1 MKHSIVAAWGEPARR
16 FALSSL
22 FVLCAVPGAMTVAAD
37 ASASRTTQLTQV
49 PAAVTAGQAAPIAPL
64 DGAQRLKL
72 AINLTLRNKDAL
84 DSLVQQIYNPVSPLY
99 RHYLSTAEFTEQF
112 SPTQADYDSVVAWA
126 TSQGFTVRRTTPN
139 RHIVDIEGTVDT
151 VNRALH
157 VQMESFRHPSE
168 SRAFFAPDR
177 EPTISL
183 SVPVLQFTGLD
194 NFTLPKPMLKRGDAT
209 STLGPVP
216 HAGGSGPQGEFLPSD
231 MRAVYYGSGPLTG
244 AGQTVGVFS
253 FEGYNTEDVGLY
265 YTLTGETPHDVP
277 ISNVLVNG
285 FSGECGDCDDGEQV
299 LDIVNVIGMAPG
311 ISQLLFYEGDSGPD
325 VLNQMATD
333 NIAKVLSCSWGSS
346 DMGHVADP
354 IYEQFQAQGQ
364 TFANATGDDG
374 SYDSSSWLPPSANSY
389 TLEVGGTDLTVSGP
403 GGSWTGESAW
413 SDSGG
418 GFYAPAGYAT
428 PDYQLLP
435 GVITATN
442 GGSTA
447 WRNDPDV
454 SAEANFDNPTI
465 IDGQLQLGY
474 GGTSFA
480 APRWS
485 GFIALVNEQSIANGG
500 APVGFVNPAL
510 YAIGTGPNVAND
522 FHDPASGSNG
532 GFHAVAGYD
541 LVTGWGSPN
550 GANLIGDL
558 AGSTTD
564 PGFVLSGYPAN
575 PSLTPGGSATTA
587 VTVNVLNGFS
597 DPVTL
602 TTSALP
608 PGLTA
613 TFDPAQT
620 TSSSTLT
627 FSADASAAIGTTS
640 VTVTGTAGVA
650 TQITTLSVLVG
661 NAPAADVTPAAMT
674 FGAVVPL
681 GAQQQRITVSNAQ
694 NSIPLTYSVAIS
706 AQSAPGA
713 AGSSCSGGAVAWL
726 TTSSGG
732 TINGGQ
738 TGGIDVSVAPAGALA
753 LGTYTASICITT
765 NDPTQ
770 PQIIV
775 PVSMTIIAG
784 PQSDTIFE
792 SSFETGET
800 GTPTTGTFTF
810 VVDQPVDD
818 SVAGSALDLATG
830 NYHGFDSTVD
840 NFNPYDDGSGLLFY
854 WYDDQL
860 PSPFSHQVGG
870 VASGGKYVVL
880 QSGATIGPSSTFS
893 RDSTTPADA
902 SNWRAGVDGYLG
914 VAFRNSL
921 THQLNYGYIHLSTT
935 APLGFPVQVLDY
947 GFDNTGAAVT
957 IP

>member
-1 MKHSIVAAWGEPARR
+1 MKIFKFAAWGELACRLAFPI
-16 FALSSL
+16 FAL
-22 FVLCAVPGAMTVAAD
+22 CAIPGVAVAAAD
-37 ASASRTTQLTQV
+37 ASASQSPQMTQV
-49 PAAVTAGQAAPIAPL
+49 PAAVAAGQAAQAAPL
-64 DGAQRLKL
+64 NGAQRLKL
-72 AINLTLRNKDAL
+72 AINLTLRNKDGL
-84 DSLVQQIYNPVSPLY
+84 DSLIQQIYNPVSPLY
-99 RHYLSTAEFTEQF
+99 HHYLSSADFTEQF
-112 SPTQADYDSVVAWA
+112 SPTQADYDTVVSWA
-126 TSQGFTVRRTTPN
+126 TAQGFTVRRTTAN
-139 RHIVDIEGTVDT
+139 RHIVDIEGTVDV

-157 VQMESFRHPSE
+157 VQMESFQHPSE
-168 SRAFFAPDR
+168 SRRFFAPDR

-183 SVPVLQFTGLD
+183 AVPVLQFSGLD
-194 NFTLPKPMLKRGDAT
+194 NFTLPKPRLKQGDG
-209 STLGPVP
+209 SMRLGPIP
-216 HAGGSGPQGEFLPSD
+216 HTGGSGPSGEFLPSD
-231 MRAVYYGSGPLTG
+231 MRAAYYGSGSLTG

-253 FEGYNTEDVGLY
+253 FEGYNSEDVGLY
-265 YTLTGETPHDVP
+265 YTLTGEAPHNVP

-285 FSGECGDCDDGEQV
+285 FSGECGNCDDGEQV

-354 IYEQFQAQGQ
+354 IYQQFQAQGQ
-364 TFANATGDDG
+364 TFANATGDNG

-435 GVITATN
+435 GVLTATN
-442 GGSTA
+442 QGSTT

-454 SAEANFDNPTI
+454 AAEANFDNPTV
-465 IDGQLQLGY
+465 IDGQLALGY

-485 GFIALVNEQSIANGG
+485 GFIALVNEQAIANGG

-510 YAIGTGPNVAND
+510 YNIGVSADVAND

-550 GANLIGDL
+550 GANLIGAL
-558 AGSTTD
+558 AGSTTN

-575 PSLTPGGSATTA
+575 PSLTANGSATTLVA
-587 VTVNVLNGFS
+587 VNALNGFA
-597 DPVTL
+597 DPVSL
-602 TTSALP
+602 TTSPLP
-608 PGLTA
+608 TGLTA

-620 TSSSTLT
+620 TASSTLT
-627 FSADASAAIGTTS
+627 FSADATAAIGTTS
-640 VTVTGTAGVA
+640 VTITGTTAEL
-650 TQITTLSVLVG
+650 TQTTTISVLVG
-661 NAPAADVTPAAMT
+661 NAPAAAVTPATMT

-681 GAQQQRITVSNAQ
+681 GAQQQRITVSNAE
-694 NSIPLTYSVAIS
+694 NSIPLTYTVAVS
-706 AQSAPGA
+706 AQSTAGVEGA
-713 AGSSCSGGAVAWL
+713 CSGGAVAWL
-726 TTSSGG
+726 VASGG
-732 TINGGQ
+732 GTVNGGQ
-738 TGGIDVSVAPAGALA
+738 SGGIDVSVAPAGALPT
-753 LGTYTASICITT
+753 GTYSASICITT
-765 NDPTQ
+765 NATTQ
-770 PQIIV
+770 PLIVVPVNMTIV
-775 PVSMTIIAG
+775 PG
-784 PQSDTIFE
+784 PHSEETIFE
-792 SSFETGET
+792 SGFETGET
-800 GTPTTGTFTF
+800 GMPTTGEFTF
-810 VVDQPVDD
+810 DVDQPVDD

-830 NYHGFDSTVD
+830 NYHGFNSTVD

-860 PSPFSHQVGG
+860 SSPFSHEVGG
-870 VASGGKYVVL
+870 VVVSGKYAVL

-893 RDSTTPADA
+893 RDSSAATFVST
-902 SNWRAGVDGYLG
+902 WRAGTDGYLG

-921 THQLNYGYIHLSTT
+921 THQLNYGYIHMTT
-935 APLGFPVQVLDY
+935 TSPHGFPVQVLDY
-947 GFDNTGAAVT
+947 GFDNTGAA
-957 IP
+957 I

>member
-1 MKHSIVAAWGEPARR
+1 MKQSTFAPWGEPARR
-16 FALSSL
+16 FALSL
-22 FVLCAVPGAMTVAAD
+22 VAAC
-37 ASASRTTQLTQV
+37 ALSAALAVAAEAPASRSPQLAQV
-49 PAAVTAGQAAPIAPL
+49 PAAVAAGQAALIAPL
-64 DGAQRLKL
+64 DGARRMKL
-72 AINLTLRNKDAL
+72 AINLTVRNQAAL
-84 DSLVQQIYNPVSPLY
+84 DSLIQQIYNPVSPLY
-99 RHYLSTAEFTEQF
+99 HHYLSVAEFTEQF
-112 SPTQADYDSVVAWA
+112 SPTQSDYDAVVNWA
-126 TSQGFTVRRTTPN
+126 TAQGFTVRRTTSN
-139 RHIVDIEGTVDT
+139 RHIVDIEGTVDV
-151 VNRALH
+151 VNSALH
-157 VQMESFRHPSE
+157 VQMESYRHPSE
-168 SRAFFAPDR
+168 ARTFFAPDR
-177 EPTISL
+177 EPAISL
-183 SVPVLQFTGLD
+183 AVPVLQFTGLD
-194 NFTLPKPMLKRGDAT
+194 NFTLPEPKLKQGDG
-209 STLGPVP
+209 SMRLGPIV
-216 HAGGSGPQGEFLPSD
+216 HAGGSGPSGNFLPSD
-231 MRAVYYGSGPLTG
+231 MRAAYYGSGPLTG

-253 FEGYNTEDVGLY
+253 FEGYNSEDVGLFY
-265 YTLTGETPHDVP
+265 SLTGETPHDVP

-333 NIAKVLSCSWGSS
+333 NAAKVLSCSWGSS

-354 IYEQFQAQGQ
+354 IYQQFQAQGQ
-364 TFANATGDDG
+364 TFANATGDSG
-374 SYDSSSWLPPSANSY
+374 SYNGSSWLPPSANAY

-442 GGSTA
+442 LGSTA

-454 SAEANFDNPTI
+454 SAEANFDNPTV
-465 IDGQLQLGY
+465 IDGQLALGY

-500 APVGFVNPAL
+500 APVGFVNPAI
-510 YAIGTGPNVAND
+510 YAIGVGADVAND

-550 GANLIGDL
+550 SGLVGAL
-558 AGSTTD
+558 AGSTTT

-575 PSLTPGGSATTA
+575 PSLTPDGSATTA
-587 VTVNVLNGFS
+587 VTVNVLNGFA

-602 TTSALP
+602 STSALP
-608 PGLTA
+608 SGLTA
-613 TFDPAQT
+613 TFDPVQT
-620 TSSSTLT
+620 TTSSTLT
-627 FSADASAAIGTTS
+627 FSADATAAIGTTS
-640 VTVTGTAGVA
+640 VTITGTSADL
-650 TQITTLSVLVG
+650 TQTTTLSVLVG
-661 NAPAADVTPAAMT
+661 NAPAAQVTPATVT

-681 GAQQQRITVSNAQ
+681 GAQQQRITVSNAE
-694 NSIPLTYSVAIS
+694 NSIPLTYSVVVS
-706 AQSAPGA
+706 AQSTPGL

-726 TTSSGG
+726 AASSGG
-732 TINGGQ
+732 TVNGGQ
-738 TGGIDVSVAPAGALA
+738 TGGIDVAVAPAGTLPI
-753 LGTYTASICITT
+753 GTYAASICITT
-765 NDPTQ
+765 NDTTQ
-770 PQIIV
+770 PLIIV
-775 PVSMTIIAG
+775 PVDMTIIAG

-792 SSFETGET
+792 SGFESGET

-810 VVDQPVDD
+810 DVDQPVDD

-830 NYHGFDSTVD
+830 NYHGFNSTVD

-860 PSPFSHQVGG
+860 SSPFSHEVGG
-870 VASGGKYVVL
+870 VVGSNGKYSVL
-880 QSGATIGPSSTFS
+880 QSGATIGPGSTFS
-893 RDSTTPADA
+893 RDSSTASDA
-902 SNWRAGVDGYLG
+902 SNWRAGTDGYLG

-921 THQLNYGYIHLSTT
+921 THQLNYGYIHMTT
-935 APLGFPVQVLDY
+935 TSPHGFPVQVLDY
-947 GFDNTGAAVT
+947 GFDNTGAAII